1 VPGWQGFESGDPHN
15 QFLKTLGEQGVIG
28 FAALL
33 FFIFRALTCP
43 APTPYRQLAVAAV
56 IGWCATS
63 LANSHFSTFVE
74 GRLLFFWLGAMLADR
89 SMLNGTES
97 SGRV

>member
-1 VPGWQGFESGDPHN
+1 
-15 QFLKTLGEQGVIG
+15 
-28 FAALL
+28 
-33 FFIFRALTCP
+33 
-43 APTPYRQLAVAAV
+43 V

-89 SMLNGTES
+89 SMLNGAAS
-97 SGRV
+97 SGRL